1 MRNGLRI
8 VLPGIGLCCLI
19 AVMSGCSKRVP
30 LEDGVFQAQQKV
42 LVTFDD
48 GRTLEGRIAPGNTV
62 TFTENRSVYRARV
75 STVTESAIELEEVNL
90 VDEADSYEL
99 VRARLADARRW
110 IVPAEGHITLSRE
123 NIESVDLLTFDP
135 ARFARVATFWGYG
148 AAVAILLNGER
159 S

>member
-1 MRNGLRI
+1 MKNGLRI
-8 VLPGIGLCCLI
+8 ALLGIGLCGLI
-19 AVMSGCSKRVP
+19 AGVFGCSKRVP

-62 TFTENRSVYRARV
+62 TFTENRSVYRAKV
-75 STVTESAIELEEVNL
+75 SSVTESAIDLEELNL

-110 IVPAEGHITLSRE
+110 IAPTEDQITLSRD

-135 ARFARVATFWGYG
+135 ARFARVVTFWGYG
-148 AAVAILLNGER
+148 AAVAILLIGER
-159 S
+159 